1 MRVFALVVLA
11 VSFVSSSAMAQ
22 GLSEARG
29 GGVLPN
35 PQAAAVDDA
44 TSLIVNPAG
53 LGAMRGVELQGGWF
67 GRNRGV
73 GFDHTGDA
81 TLAFNGFLGTIAGG
95 VGIVSPFNGT
105 SLVRTSLGIGL
116 QLDPAILVGASVHNI
131 GPSGGLGIVSFDL
144 GTQLRFAR
152 AVAFGLV
159 GERLGAPG
167 GAVRAG
173 LSLRPL
179 SEMLTVGIDAR
190 FKPADLA
197 DLGQSITAGTIIPG
211 LNARLRLG
219 GFVLGVGAEV
229 LNLGG
234 IGPVDVAATALA
246 QFDFGHFGIAG
257 QGGAFG
263 LGQEVVDSG
272 GGVRGRASSVPWA
285 SMFSPAGRW
294 LSLHLTSD
302 GGLLADDES
311 LWDSLFGETPS
322 ATWVLAALDN
332 AVSDPSVD
340 GVVLRFEGLSLGFGR
355 AAELRRAITR
365 LRGAGKKVGVYMIS
379 GDDVDAWV
387 ASAADEVWLAPS
399 GSLAVDGVRARMI
412 YLADVLARIGI
423 SAEAVSAGRY
433 KSAPR
438 TFTHSEPSP
447 EEIEVENALL
457 DGVYDALVAGLA
469 EGRNLSSDEV
479 KTIID
484 LGGLSAQEA
493 LDKKLV
499 DSLAYADELPF
510 LVGALAGRPG
520 ERIRGE
526 DHFINAEFKNERW
539 DIPQRIAIVP
549 ITGTIQMGRASR
561 SLLGGEG
568 GAGAADIVDAITA
581 AAEDPGVVAIVLR
594 IDSPGGD
601 ALASDLMWRAAM
613 LARDK
618 KPVIA
623 SMGDVAASGGYYVAA
638 AANEILAEPNTV
650 TGSIGV
656 FGLMFN
662 GESLANDLGVRTHEI
677 KRGARPGPDLL
688 RGATDEELERLQ
700 VSVDNTYERFLDAV
714 VAGRGENRI
723 TKDALRE
730 VAEGR
735 VWTGAQALQRKL
747 IDREGSIVDA
757 LRLARER
764 AGFAA
769 DAEIGLAVFTGKNEL
784 PGLADLGGM
793 VSVAT
798 GLPKAEALAFAAK
811 LLFVDPELAAFAASS
826 EGKPLV
832 LAPSIEVR

>member
-1 MRVFALVVLA
+1 MRVFALVALA
-11 VSFVSSSAMAQ
+11 VLSVSSNAFAQ
-22 GLSEARG
+22 GLSDARSG
-29 GGVLPN
+29 SVLPN

-44 TSLIVNPAG
+44 TSLMVNPAG
-53 LGAMRGVELQGGWF
+53 LGAVRGVELQGGWF
-67 GRNRGV
+67 GKNDGLN
-73 GFDHTGDA
+73 FDHVGDA
-81 TLAFNGFLGTIAGG
+81 TLAVNTFFGTIAGG
-95 VGIVSPFNGT
+95 LGVVSPFSGAT
-105 SLVRTSLGIGL
+105 QMRSSLALGL
-116 QLDPAILVGASVHNI
+116 QLDPAILIGAAVHSVGAAGGI
-131 GPSGGLGIVSFDL
+131 GVVSYDI
-144 GTQLRFAR
+144 GTQLRFGR
-152 AVAFGLV
+152 AVALGVV
-159 GERLGAPG
+159 GERLGG
-167 GAVRAG
+167 YGAALRVG

-179 SEMLTVGIDAR
+179 NELLTIGIDAR
-190 FKPADLA
+190 LKPAELPDF
-197 DLGQSITAGTIIPG
+197 GQAISAGSIIPG
-211 LNARLRLG
+211 INARLRLG
-219 GFVLGVGAEV
+219 GVVLGVGAEV

-234 IGPVDVAATALA
+234 IGNVDVAATGLV

-257 QGGAFG
+257 QGGVFG
-263 LGQEVVDSG
+263 LGQDVLTSG
-272 GGVRGRASSVPWA
+272 GGVRARASTVPWA
-285 SMFSPAGRW
+285 SMFSPSGRW

-302 GGLLADDES
+302 GGLVDSDES
-311 LWDSLFGETPS
+311 IWDTLFGEAPS

-332 AVSDPSVD
+332 AVTDPSVE
-340 GVVLRFEGLSLGFGR
+340 GVVLRFEGLALGFGR
-355 AAELRRAITR
+355 AAELRGAITR
-365 LRGAGKKVGVYMIS
+365 LRAAGKKVGVYMVS

-399 GSLAVDGVRARMI
+399 GSLAIDGVRARMI

-457 DGVYDALVAGLA
+457 DGVYSALVDGLA
-469 EGRNLSSDEV
+469 TGRDLTPDEV
-479 KTIID
+479 KAIID

-499 DSLAYADELPF
+499 DSLAYADEVPF

-520 ERIRGE
+520 ERVQGE
-526 DHFINAEFKNERW
+526 EDFINAQIKTDRW
-539 DIPQRIAIVP
+539 DVPQRIAIVP
-549 ITGTIQMGRASR
+549 ITGSIQMGRASR

-568 GAGAADIVDAITA
+568 GAGADDIVDAITA
-581 AAEDPGVVAIVLR
+581 AADDPGVVAIVLR

-613 LARDK
+613 LAREK

-638 AANEILAEPNTV
+638 AANEIFAEPNTV

-662 GESLANDLGVRTHEI
+662 GESLANDLGVRSYEI

-700 VSVDNTYERFLDAV
+700 VSVDHTYERFLDAV
-714 VAGRGENRI
+714 VAGRGENRMN
-723 TKDALRE
+723 KDKLRGI
-730 VAEGR
+730 AEGH
-735 VWTGAQALQRKL
+735 VWTGAQALEHKL

-811 LLFVDPELAAFAASS
+811 LLFVDPELAAFAAQS

-832 LAPSIEVR
+832 LAPTIEVR